1 MKVTNKN
8 RASGPKLT
16 VVQPVINDNTEIET
30 TNTEPRRDNKVH
42 VPRLTPPDPTLNPRH
57 FKYVAAAV
65 AAALAIL
72 LIL

>member
-8 RASGPKLT
+8 RVSGPKLT
-16 VVQPVINDNTEIET
+16 VVQPVINDTTEIET
-30 TNTEPRRDNKVH
+30 TSTEPRRDNKVH
-42 VPRLTPPDPTLNPRH
+42 VPRLTPQDPTLNPRH